1 MISSS
6 EARSRLE
13 SINRKVDVNSLKF
26 KINEI
31 EKLSSESGF
40 WNQAE
45 KSGQMM
51 KELTRMKKSVSDLET
66 IELFIDELDLIPSEE
81 NANEVESQL
90 SSLEK
95 RLFLSGKFDS
105 NSAILSIHPGQGG
118 TEAMDW
124 ASMLL
129 RMYIRFAES
138 QGWKVELINQ
148 EHGEEAGIKEAVI
161 QINGE
166 MVYGFL
172 KHETGTHR
180 LVRISPFNANNL
192 RQTSFARVEVVPVI
206 EDAGEVVIN
215 EADIEFEATRGGGP
229 GGQNVNK
236 VSTVVRILHKPT
248 GIIVK
253 VTSERS
259 QHRNRDLAMNM
270 LKGKLA
276 QIQEQKRIEDESKL
290 KGKFEVPGWGNQI
303 RSYVLHPYQ
312 MVKDHRTETEVSNA
326 QGVLD
331 GDLMAFIDAEI
342 RSL

>member
-1 MISSS
+1 
-6 EARSRLE
+6 
-13 SINRKVDVNSLKF
+13 
-26 KINEI
+26 
-31 EKLSSESGF
+31 
-40 WNQAE
+40 
-45 KSGQMM
+45 M
-51 KELTRMKKSVSDLET
+51 KMKKSVSDLET
-66 IELFIDELDLIPSEE
+66 IELFIDELDSNPSEE
-81 NANEVESQL
+81 NAKEVETQL

-95 RLFLSGKFDS
+95 QLFLSGKFDQ

-124 ASMLL
+124 AAMLL

-138 QGWKVELINQ
+138 QGWKVELIHQ
-148 EHGEEAGIKEAVI
+148 EPGEEAGIKEAVI
-161 QINGE
+161 QINGD
-166 MVYGFL
+166 MAYGLL

-192 RQTSFARVEVVPVI
+192 RQTSFARIEVVPVI
-206 EDAGEVVIN
+206 EDASEVVIN
-215 EADIEFEATRGGGP
+215 EADIDFEATRGGGP

-276 QIQEQKRIEDESKL
+276 QIQEQKRIEDENQL

-312 MVKDHRTETEVSNA
+312 MVKDHRTEMEVGNA

-331 GDLMAFIDAEI
+331 GDLISFIDSEI
-342 RSL
+342 RTL